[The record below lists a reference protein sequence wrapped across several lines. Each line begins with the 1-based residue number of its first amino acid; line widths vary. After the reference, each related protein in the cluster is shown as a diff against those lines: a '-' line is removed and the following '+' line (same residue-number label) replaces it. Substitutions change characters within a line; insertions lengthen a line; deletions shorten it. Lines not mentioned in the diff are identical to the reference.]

1 MKKDIGEKEIIE
13 YFLGGL
19 SDKEADSFEELYF
32 TDESVF
38 ELMEIE
44 EDRLIEKYVNN
55 RLSATDK
62 DRFEKHYL
70 VSPQRYEKVQ
80 EHKLFAEFITKYRGE
95 YLPEEVEVAKAV
107 ASTNGKEMVR
117 NKQKSFFATVKEMF
131 DQSFTLRLSFAVGL
145 TVIISIPLTLVIFSL
160 QKKLEQTQVKL
171 AKTEE
176 QILTIKKEKEQKEK
190 EQVAS
195 AEKIQELEKDLENAK
210 KLNVGLESVK
220 KNDTS
225 LTSTI
230 ASFLLIPGLSSR
242 SEGQK
247 QNEVVLLP
255 NVKTAKIQLKLDTN
269 KTSEYKTFEIIIK
282 DIDGNIIEPGKII
295 SISNTNAKI
304 LGFDI
309 PSLQLKTSNYI
320 LILNGI
326 SDGGAKVKDLDV
338 YRFSVENKSK

>member
-1 MKKDIGEKEIIE
+1 MKRDIGEKEIIE

-19 SDKEADSFEELYF
+19 SDEEADSFEELYF
-32 TDESVF
+32 TDESIF
-38 ELMEIE
+38 ELMEIT
-44 EDRLIEKYVNN
+44 EDRLVEKYVNN

-62 DRFEKHYL
+62 ARFEKHYL

-80 EHKLFAEFITKYRGE
+80 EQKVFAEFIIKHRSE
-95 YLPEEVEVAKAV
+95 YLPEEVKVAKAV
-107 ASTNGKEMVR
+107 ASANGKGMVN
-117 NKQKSFFATVKEMF
+117 NKEKSFFATIKEMF
-131 DQSFTLRLSFAVGL
+131 EQSFALRLSFAVGL
-145 TVIISIPLTLVIFSL
+145 VVIISIPATIVILSL
-160 QKKLEQTQVKL
+160 QKELEQTQVKL

-176 QILTIKKEKEQKEK
+176 QNLAIKQEKEQKEK
-190 EQVAS
+190 EQVAN

-210 KLNVGLESVK
+210 RLNVGLESVK

-247 QNEVVLLP
+247 QNELVLLP
-255 NVKTAKIQLKLDTN
+255 SIKTAKIQLKLDTN

-282 DIDGNIIEPGKII
+282 DIEGNIIEPGKII
-295 SISNTNAKI
+295 SISNTNAKM
-304 LGFDI
+304 LSFDI
-309 PSLQLKTSNYI
+309 SSLQLKTSNYL